1 MCCST
6 STAAG
11 VRTTGG
17 RATTVP
23 RRSGP
28 NFGEIHEPERLRP
41 YTAVRSNRTSWYTSP
56 TRRRACSVKA
66 WVVCSL
72 LSLPAAGTPGREH
85 AMPAFHAFVL
95 AAVLAAGDAPGD
107 PAAVRAAMREAL
119 REAAPLPSAR
129 PVLPEG
135 ALPAAQMTDARRTMK
150 RDAERMA
157 IEHAKKGASQ
167 ARHDARGEGTRR
179 GNADETMHGDREGGD
194 PSCDP
199 AEMMRSRGTM
209 PGGDHTMPAPD
220 PRHRGM

>member
-1 MCCST
+1 
-6 STAAG
+6 
-11 VRTTGG
+11 
-17 RATTVP
+17 
-23 RRSGP
+23 
-28 NFGEIHEPERLRP
+28 
-41 YTAVRSNRTSWYTSP
+41 
-56 TRRRACSVKA
+56 
-66 WVVCSL
+66 
-72 LSLPAAGTPGREH
+72 
-85 AMPAFHAFVL
+85 MPAFHAFVL

-135 ALPAAQMTDARRTMK
+135 ALPAAQMTDARRIMK

-179 GNADETMHGDREGGD
+179 GNADEMMHGDREGGD